1 MNVMNTD
8 PPSGHSPGH
17 PSSAPQGLAEMFGV
31 TAALQMLRRRL
42 LIMIIVGAVA
52 ASSAFVY
59 LMMQAPQYTAV
70 SLVIINPRQE
80 QVLSQADIVG
90 QMPRDS
96 STIDSEIERLRSPA
110 LMGELAEALGLTTGT
125 ANGDAVPTQ
134 GIGGS
139 IEVRRRGMTYVIEI
153 SARST
158 DPQRAQLIANTYA
171 DVYIASQVNARIDTA
186 QRANSW
192 LSRRLAEL
200 REDVQ
205 AKESAAENYRMQS
218 GLLDA
223 QGSSL
228 AEQQITNVQTQVLQA
243 QADLAEREARYRQLQ
258 ELRASG
264 APLDAIG
271 NAINSD
277 TVRQLRAREAEIAQ
291 RQSELEQRYLDTH
304 PAVQAV
310 RAERA
315 DITQQIER
323 EIQRISVNLGNE
335 VSVARARL
343 ATLQNSMRA
352 AAGDLNENSSSSV
365 RLRELE
371 REAAASRQVYEAYL
385 QRYQGSAIADRLR
398 ND

>member
-1 MNVMNTD
+1 MNVMNSD
-8 PPSGHSPGH
+8 SSGQPPGY

-31 TAALQMLRRRL
+31 TAALQMLRRRMM
-42 LIMIIVGAVA
+42 IMIIVGVAAAVA
-52 ASSAFVY
+52 AFAY
-59 LMMQAPQYTAV
+59 LMMRPPEYTAT

-80 QVLSQADIVG
+80 NVVRTQDLVG
-90 QMPRDS
+90 QLPRDS
-96 STIDSEIERLRSPA
+96 STIDSEIERLRSSA
-110 LMGELAEALGLTTGT
+110 LMGDLAEALGLAT
-125 ANGDAVPTQ
+125 ANGNGATRPTQ
-134 GIGGS
+134 GIGGT
-139 IEVRRRGMTYVIEI
+139 INVRRRGMTYVIEI

-158 DPQRAQLIANTYA
+158 DPERAQLIANTYA

-243 QADLAEREARYRQLQ
+243 QADLAEREARHRQLQ

-264 APLDAIG
+264 APIDAIG

-310 RAERA
+310 RAERE
-315 DITQQIER
+315 DITRQIER

-335 VSVARARL
+335 VAVARARL
-343 ATLQNSMRA
+343 
-352 AAGDLNENSSSSV
+352 
-365 RLRELE
+365 RLRC
-371 REAAASRQVYEAYL
+371 Q
-385 QRYQGSAIADRLR
+385 
-398 ND
+398 

>member
-1 MNVMNTD
+1 
-8 PPSGHSPGH
+8 
-17 PSSAPQGLAEMFGV
+17 MFGV

-398 ND
+398 NDCSATRKSLTKISSTFPMRG